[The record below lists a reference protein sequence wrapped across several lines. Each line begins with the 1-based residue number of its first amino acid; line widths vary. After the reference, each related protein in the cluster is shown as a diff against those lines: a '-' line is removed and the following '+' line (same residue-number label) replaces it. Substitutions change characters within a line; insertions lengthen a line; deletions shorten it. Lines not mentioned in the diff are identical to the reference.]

1 MKTQE
6 PANSGQRPV
15 TKPKAPAKNRS
26 REQNT
31 QSSRD
36 FTDDSYTT
44 VTESEMSFDSEVR
57 PKKLKSGSRSGS
69 LRQIDKIDED
79 SEEGIIS
86 TLCMLGNFLKKIVA
100 C

>member
-1 MKTQE
+1 M
-6 PANSGQRPV
+6 
-15 TKPKAPAKNRS
+15 
-26 REQNT
+26 

-69 LRQIDKIDED
+69 LRQIDKIEED

-86 TLCMLGNFLKKIVA
+86 TLHAG
-100 C
+100 